1 MKMKK
6 NTIIGILMSFTLLM
20 VLIIGMPLEG
30 LSADQY
36 PSRPINVIV
45 PFSPGGSTDTSARAM
60 ADFLS
65 KKWNVPVN
73 VVNKPGG
80 NTIPGTL
87 EVYSAAPDGYT
98 ILADGQPMSTL
109 LDVVIKDLPFKVLDR
124 TFVAMTVMNPIIT
137 ITPASSPYQTLDDLM
152 KEAKGNPENFTW
164 DSLGGVSGDDF
175 AGRMFF
181 NAIGVD
187 VAKTKLVMAKGG
199 ADAARL
205 AAGGHIKMAHPAIIS
220 AWPHIQAGT
229 VRVLAIALKERDP
242 VLKDVPTH
250 AELGYPSIFCPF
262 WLGVSGPPNLP
273 SEISEIWSKAVKEMM
288 EDEEYLGKVKKMFFR
303 PFYHPPKEM
312 VNYIMEE
319 KKRARE
325 VYKIEAQ

>member
-1 MKMKK
+1 MSKEKRHFL
-6 NTIIGILMSFTLLM
+6 IGFLLILSLLL
-20 VLIIGMPLEG
+20 VAFVAQSE
-30 LSADQY
+30 AQEKY
-36 PSRPINVIV
+36 PNRAISVIV

-98 ILADGQPMSTL
+98 MLADGQPMSTL

-137 ITPASSPYQTLDDLM
+137 ITPASSPYKTFQDLVND
-152 KEAKGNPENFTW
+152 AKSDPENFTW

-175 AGRMFF
+175 AGRMIF

-187 VAKTKLVMAKGG
+187 VAKTKPVMAKGG
-199 ADAARL
+199 ADAALL
-205 AAGGHIKMAHPAIIS
+205 AAGGHIKMADPAIIS

-242 VLKDVPTH
+242 ILKDVPTH
-250 AELGYPSIFCPF
+250 AELGYPSVFCPF
-262 WLGVSGPPNLP
+262 WLGVSGPPKLP
-273 SEISEIWSKAVKEMM
+273 PEISEIWSQAVKEMM
-288 EDEEYLGKVKKMFFR
+288 SDEEYLSKVKKMFFR
-303 PFYHPPKEM
+303 PFYHTPKEM

-325 VYKIEAQ
+325 VYKIEAK

>member
-1 MKMKK
+1 MLREKK
-6 NTIIGILMSFTLLM
+6 HFLIGFLLILSLLL
-20 VLIIGMPLEG
+20 VGFVAQSE
-30 LSADQY
+30 AQEKY
-36 PSRPINVIV
+36 PNRAITVIV

-65 KKWNVPVN
+65 RKWNVPVN

-98 ILADGQPMSTL
+98 MLADGQPMSTL

-137 ITPASSPYQTLDDLM
+137 ITPASSPYKTFDDLV
-152 KEAKGNPENFTW
+152 KEAKSDPGNFTW

-181 NAIGVD
+181 NAAGVD
-187 VAKTKLVMAKGG
+187 VAKTKPVMAKGG
-199 ADAARL
+199 ADAAL
-205 AAGGHIKMAHPAIIS
+205 LVAGGHIKMGHPAIIS

-242 VLKDVPTH
+242 ILKDVPTH
-250 AELGYPSIFCPF
+250 AELGYPSIYCPF
-262 WLGVSGPPNLP
+262 WLGVSGPPKLSP
-273 SEISEIWSKAVKEMM
+273 EISEIWSQAVKEMM
-288 EDEEYLGKVKKMFFR
+288 QDEDYLAKVKKMFFR
-303 PFYHPPKEM
+303 PFYHTPKEM
-312 VNYIMEE
+312 VDYIMEE

-325 VYKIEAQ
+325 VYKIEAK